1 MTDLVV
7 KPVQTRRER
16 KGFLE
21 LPWTLYRDDPNW
33 IPPLRMNQ
41 KEMVNYKKHPF
52 YEQNEIQTFLALR
65 LGQPVGRV
73 AALTNTAHN
82 ERHKENRGFFGFFE
96 SVDDQSV
103 ADGLFDAARDWL
115 AERDLRAIRGPTNP
129 SLNYECGLL
138 VDGFDTP
145 PFFMMT
151 YNPPYYAALLE
162 GWGFKKTQDL
172 YAFWGHVDMIDGLDK
187 KLTFVAEEA
196 KRRFNVTVRP
206 LDKKNFVHDVRIFLD
221 VYNRSL
227 VGTWGFAPMSEAEIR
242 HTASGLRF
250 LMVPELAFIAEI
262 EGKPIGSVF
271 AFPDYNP
278 RIKEIDGRL
287 FPFGFLHL
295 LRNKHKIERIRAIS
309 TNVVPEYQQWGLG
322 LTLLQALLPKITDGN
337 IKEIEFSWVLE
348 SNRLSRGA
356 LEKGGAKL
364 TKTYRL
370 YDFEPDA

>member
-1 MTDLVV
+1 MPDLVV
-7 KPVQTRRER
+7 KPVETRRER
-16 KGFLE
+16 KQFLE
-21 LPWTLYRDDPNW
+21 LPWALYRDDPNW

-41 KEMVNYKKHPF
+41 KELVNYKKHPF
-52 YEQNEIQTFLALR
+52 YEENEIQTFLALR
-65 LGQPVGRV
+65 DGEPVGRV
-73 AALTNTAHN
+73 AALTNRMHN
-82 ERHKENRGFFGFFE
+82 ERHHESRGFFGFFE
-96 SVDDQSV
+96 SVDDQGV
-103 ADGLFDAARDWL
+103 ANGLFDAVRDWL

-162 GWGFKKTQDL
+162 NWGFKKTQDL

-187 KLTFVAEEA
+187 KLFFVAEEA
-196 KRRFNVTVRP
+196 KRRFNVKVRP
-206 LDKKNFVHDVRIFLD
+206 IDKKNFARDVRVFLD
-221 VYNRSL
+221 IYNRSL
-227 VGTWGFAPMSEAEIR
+227 VGTWGFAPMSDAEMR
-242 HTASGLRF
+242 HTATGLRL
-250 LMVPELAFIAEI
+250 LMVPELAFIAEVDG
-262 EGKPIGSVF
+262 EPIGVVF

-278 RIKEIDGRL
+278 RIKKTDGRL
-287 FPFGFLHL
+287 FPFGFWHL
-295 LRNKHKIERIRAIS
+295 LRKRHEIERIRVIS
-309 TNVVPEYQQWGLG
+309 TNVVPEYQTWGLG
-322 LTLLQALLPKITDGN
+322 LTLLHALLPKITAGN

>member
-1 MTDLVV
+1 MPDLVIQ
-7 KPVQTRRER
+7 PVRTRRER
-16 KGFLE
+16 KTFLE
-21 LPWTLYRDDPNW
+21 LPWALYRDDPNW
-33 IPPLRMNQ
+33 MPPLRLNQ
-41 KEMVNYKKHPF
+41 KELVNYKKHPY

-65 LGQPVGRV
+65 DGRPVGRV
-73 AALTNTAHN
+73 AALTNKAHN
-82 ERHKENRGFFGFFE
+82 ERHHENRGFFGFFE
-96 SVDDQSV
+96 SIDDQSV

-115 AERDLRAIRGPTNP
+115 GERDLRSIRGPTNP

-138 VDGFDTP
+138 VDGFRAP

-151 YNPPYYAALLE
+151 YNPPFYAALLE
-162 GWGFKKTQDL
+162 NWGFKKTQDL

-187 KLTFVAEEA
+187 KLAFIGAEA
-196 KRRFNVTVRP
+196 KKRFNVNIRP
-206 LDKKNFVHDVRIFLD
+206 IDKKNFVRDVRVFLD

-227 VGTWGFAPMSEAEIR
+227 VGTWGFAPMSDAEIR
-242 HTASGLRF
+242 HTAAGLRY
-250 LMVPELAFIAEI
+250 LMVPELAFIAEVDG
-262 EGKPIGSVF
+262 EPIGAVF
-271 AFPDYNP
+271 ALPDYNP
-278 RIKEIDGRL
+278 RIKKIDGRL

-295 LRNKHKIERIRAIS
+295 LRKRHEIERIRTIS
-309 TNVVPEYQQWGLG
+309 TNVVPEYQKWGLG

-370 YDFEPDA
+370 YDFEPAA